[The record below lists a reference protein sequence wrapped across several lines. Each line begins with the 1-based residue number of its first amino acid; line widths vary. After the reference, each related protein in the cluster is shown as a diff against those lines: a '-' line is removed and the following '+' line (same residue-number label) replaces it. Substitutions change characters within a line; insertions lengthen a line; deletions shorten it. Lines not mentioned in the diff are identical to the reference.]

1 MDPAS
6 SGAILLV
13 IFTLASGFFSLAR
26 TALVNSHRS
35 KLRQL
40 AEEGVRGAAWAER
53 VAENSARLLITVQFG
68 RTLCNLLAAVVAA
81 VAFYPPLAAWL
92 GRALGPNLASGV
104 TVLVLSSVVAVLLLV
119 FGDKF
124 PEALALRNPEG
135 LSLRLAWTVH
145 LFSIPFAPVV
155 RLAIRVSQAAAG
167 SPSGEH
173 ASAALIT
180 EEEIKTLVDAGQE
193 EGVIEEEEKA
203 MIYSIF
209 RFGETATREVMVPR
223 IDMIAVEINTPPA
236 QALQVIVDA
245 GHSRIPV
252 FQDNIDNIQG
262 ILYAKDFLEL
272 WLNPEIE
279 SRDRPLESLLR
290 PAYYVP
296 ESKMLDDL
304 LADLQSRKVHIAIVV
319 DEYGGTA
326 GIVTIEDILEEIV
339 GEIQD
344 EYDSEEDSF
353 RVVSEDE
360 YIFNARIDLDDVN
373 EMLGSELPTEQGDTL
388 GGFIYSQLG
397 KVPAAGESIQFDG
410 FTIEV
415 MSVVKR
421 RIKHVRVRRMPAK
434 NTQPH
439 NEPAGEHHGGFL
451 GTIGLL

>member
-1 MDPAS
+1 M
-6 SGAILLV
+6 
-13 IFTLASGFFSLAR
+13 
-26 TALVNSHRS
+26 
-35 KLRQL
+35 
-40 AEEGVRGAAWAER
+40 RGAAWAER
-53 VAENSARLLITVQFG
+53 VAEDSARLLITVQFG
-68 RTLCNLLAAVVAA
+68 RTLSNLLAAVVAA
-81 VAFYPPLAAWL
+81 VAFFPPLATWL
-92 GRALGPNLASGV
+92 GRFLWPNLANAIA
-104 TVLVLSSVVAVLLLV
+104 VLVLSSIVAVLLLV

-135 LSLRLAWTVH
+135 LSLGLAWIVH

-155 RLAIRVSQAAAG
+155 RLAIRVSQTVAG
-167 SPSGEH
+167 ASSGEN

-209 RFGETATREVMVPR
+209 RFGDTATREVMVPR
-223 IDMIAVEINTPPA
+223 IDMVAVEINTPPA

-252 FQDNIDNIQG
+252 YQDNIDNIQG

-304 LADLQSRKVHIAIVV
+304 LADLQLRKVHIAIVV

-353 RVVSEDE
+353 RKVDEDE

-397 KVPAAGESIQFDG
+397 KVPAPGELIQFDG

-421 RIKHVRVRRMPAK
+421 RIKYVRVRRLPAE
-434 NTQPH
+434 NADPQDA
-439 NEPAGEHHGGFL
+439 PAGEHHGGFL